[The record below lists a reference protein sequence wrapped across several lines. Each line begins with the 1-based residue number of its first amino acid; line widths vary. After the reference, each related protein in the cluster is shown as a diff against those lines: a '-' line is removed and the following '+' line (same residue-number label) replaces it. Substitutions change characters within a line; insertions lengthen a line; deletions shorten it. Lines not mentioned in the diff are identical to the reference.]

1 METQNKEEY
10 IYLARKHD
18 IDRSEEEEKDS
29 VRQKEQ
35 TEHLAGVV
43 IFPAVEKT
51 VYPSDGDI
59 PYECAE
65 ESDEQQDQRQ
75 KRIYGRTCLLTECAR
90 KHPSHER
97 KDDKQQRSDYSSDKD
112 ADKHFTDQ
120 LPSAEVAWLIK
131 EI

>member
-29 VRQKEQ
+29 IGQEKQ

-43 IFPAVEKT
+43 IFPVVEKA

-59 PYECAE
+59 PDERAE

-75 KRIYGRTCLLTECAR
+75 KRIDGRTCLCTECAR
-90 KHPSHER
+90 EHPSHER
-97 KDDKQQRSDYSSDKD
+97 KDDKQQRSDHSSDKD

-120 LPSAEVAWLIK
+120 LPSAEVAWLVK